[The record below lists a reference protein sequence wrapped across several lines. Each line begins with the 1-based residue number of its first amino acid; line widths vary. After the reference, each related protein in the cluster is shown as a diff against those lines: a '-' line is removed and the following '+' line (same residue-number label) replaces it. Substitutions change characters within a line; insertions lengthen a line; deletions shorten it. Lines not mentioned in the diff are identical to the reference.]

1 VSLQSNKEF
10 MLALI
15 VYFFAIGLMQGY
27 LLTRMFL
34 SWEFSSELNAAHAQ
48 EL

>member
-1 VSLQSNKEF
+1 

-34 SWEFSSELNAAHAQ
+34 SWEFSSELNAANAQ
-48 EL
+48 ELSAQGTET